1 MSQFKFIFILVL
13 LGLVI
18 VFTVQN
24 YKVVELRFLLWRIE
38 MSRALLFFLVF
49 GSGVM
54 VGWLIRGHK

>member
-1 MSQFKFIFILVL
+1 MGQFKFISVLIL

-38 MSRALLFFLVF
+38 MSRALLIFFVF
-49 GSGVM
+49 AGGAAL
-54 VGWLIRGHK
+54 GWLVRGLK